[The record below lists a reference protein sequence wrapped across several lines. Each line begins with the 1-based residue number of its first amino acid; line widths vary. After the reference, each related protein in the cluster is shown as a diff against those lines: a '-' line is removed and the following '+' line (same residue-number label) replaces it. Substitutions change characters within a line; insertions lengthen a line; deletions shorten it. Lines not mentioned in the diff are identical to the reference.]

1 MPSSAN
7 PPVPAP
13 PAPRAAGGPATGPL
27 TVAVAQPVC
36 APAGRPE
43 TVSDNVARHAEAVR
57 EAGTRLVV
65 FPELSLTGYDLAA
78 PAVDP
83 TDDRLAPLVR
93 ACAEAGAVALVGA
106 PVVEPDG
113 CESIATLAVSGD
125 GAEVV
130 YRKMYLHGAEVNR
143 FTPGG
148 EPVVLELDGLR
159 LGLAV
164 CADASEPA
172 HAEATAALGIDAYVA
187 STLYGPGAA
196 QAERRDG
203 HVRDRAAAHGVWC
216 VLSTCA
222 GATGEYPDSSGGSG
236 VWAPGGSRV
245 VQAGTAPGELVR
257 AELVPAGSVPA
268 GSFPADPV
276 RAQPVHA
283 EPVRQ

>member
-7 PPVPAP
+7 PPVPARP
-13 PAPRAAGGPATGPL
+13 VPGPL

-36 APAGRPE
+36 AAAGRPD
-43 TVSDNVARHAEAVR
+43 TVSENVALHAEAVR

-83 TDDRLAPLVR
+83 ADARLAPLVA
-93 ACAEAGAVALVGA
+93 ACATAGAVALVGA
-106 PVVEPDG
+106 PAVEADG
-113 CESIATLAVSGD
+113 RESIATLAVTGE

-130 YRKMYLHGAEVNR
+130 YRKMRLHGAEVER

-148 EPVVLELDGLR
+148 KPVVLELDGLR

-164 CADASEPA
+164 CADAADPT
-172 HAEATAALGIDAYVA
+172 HAEETAALGIDAYVA

-203 HVRDRAAAHGVWC
+203 HVRDRTAAHGVWC
-216 VLSTCA
+216 VLATCA

-236 VWAPGGSRV
+236 VWAPGGGLV
-245 VQAGTAPGELVR
+245 AQAGTAPGELVR
-257 AELVPAGSVPA
+257 AEVARTGLP
-268 GSFPADPV
+268 
-276 RAQPVHA
+276 
-283 EPVRQ
+283 RQ